1 MNAKIKKL
9 TAAAISAIM
18 IFCCFA
24 VSVSAAATATIA
36 FSNNKPAVNDSVT
49 VTVTVNGSE
58 AMYGTDFSVSYNPSA
73 LRFES
78 GDSAAGGA
86 GVVKVAGT
94 PVGEK
99 KQSYSLKFT
108 AIAAGSSTF
117 KVSGSTYYENTED
130 SIGAAAT
137 MTVADAAKSDNANLK
152 SLSLSKGT
160 LSPAFSAS
168 KTAYIV
174 SVANDITEIKVY
186 ATAQD
191 SDAKVSISGESALKV
206 GKNTRTV
213 TVTAPSGAQKTYTIT
228 ITRAEKEVVSSE
240 PTESSNPDE
249 SSEPEP
255 NPCEVSLNGVNY
267 TVLSD
272 ISGITLPKG
281 FAAAETEYNGATV
294 SVAKDGDSNYTLYY
308 LKSADGASTEPYTF
322 NSGENTFE
330 RLQYA
335 VFGDKFYILSEIPA
349 DFISPEGYY
358 DTSVKIGD
366 FNVKALASSNSEY
379 TDFYYVYCFYDGGFR
394 IYCYDVRENVLQ
406 RAPAFKS
413 VAASEEKEPPESAG
427 FAVRFNSLSGN
438 AKMVVVGLLLA
449 VIAVIAL
456 IVLLAVKLI
465 KSKQAALNDD
475 EDEDG
480 VLFRTDFDE
489 VEVTDGAESDVS
501 NAEESTDSEDKAEDT
516 ENTEGV
522 SASEDNTEQ

>member
-1 MNAKIKKL
+1 MNAKIKRL

-58 AMYGTDFSVSYNPSA
+58 AMYGTDFSVSYNPST

-117 KVSGSTYYENTED
+117 KVSGAAYYENSED
-130 SIGAAAT
+130 SVGAAAT

-152 SLSLSKGT
+152 SLSLSSGT

-168 KTAYIV
+168 KTAYTV
-174 SVANDITEIKVY
+174 SVANNITEIKVY
-186 ATAQD
+186 ATAED
-191 SDAKVSISGESALKV
+191 GGAKVTISGESALNV

-228 ITRAEKEVVSSE
+228 ITRAEKEVVSSK
-240 PTESSNPDE
+240 PTE

-255 NPCEVSLNGVNY
+255 DPCEVSLNGINY

-281 FAAAETEYNGATV
+281 FSAAESEYNGAKV

-308 LKSADGASTEPYTF
+308 LKSADGSSTEPYTL
-322 NSGENTFE
+322 NEGENAFE

-406 RAPAFKS
+406 RAPDFKS
-413 VAASEEKEPPESAG
+413 VAVSEEKLPESAG
-427 FAVRFNSLSGN
+427 FAVRFNSLSAN
-438 AKMVVVGLLLA
+438 AKMVVIGLLLA
-449 VIAVIAL
+449 IIAAIAL

-465 KSKQAALNDD
+465 KSKQMPLN
-475 EDEDG
+475 DEDG
-480 VLFRTDFDE
+480 VMFRTDFDE
-489 VEVTDGAESDVS
+489 VKVTDGAESDVPYT
-501 NAEESTDSEDKAEDT
+501 EESSDSEDKAEDT
-516 ENTEGV
+516 ENTDTNKTA
-522 SASEDNTEQ
+522 ASEDNTKQ

>member
-1 MNAKIKKL
+1 MNAKIKRL

-58 AMYGTDFSVSYNPSA
+58 AMYGTEFSVSYNPGT
-73 LRFES
+73 LKFES

-86 GVVKVAGT
+86 GVVKIAGT
-94 PVGEK
+94 PVGDK

-117 KVSGSTYYENTED
+117 KVSGAAYYENSED

-137 MTVADAAKSDNANLK
+137 MTVSDAAKSDNANLK

-168 KTAYIV
+168 KTSYTV
-174 SVANDITEIKVY
+174 SVANDVTEIKVY
-186 ATAQD
+186 ATAED
-191 SDAKVSISGESALKV
+191 SGAKVVISGESALKV

-213 TVTAPSGAQKTYTIT
+213 TVTAPSGAQKNYTIT
-228 ITRAEKEVVSSE
+228 ITRAEKEDDSSKPE
-240 PTESSNPDE
+240 ESS
-249 SSEPEP
+249 EP

-281 FAAAETEYNGATV
+281 FFAAETEYNGTNV
-294 SVAKDGDSNYTLYY
+294 SVAKDSDSNYTLYY
-308 LKSADGASTEPYTF
+308 LKSADGTSTEPYTF
-322 NSGENTFE
+322 NDGENTFE

-335 VFGDKFYILSEIPA
+335 VFGDKFYILSEIPT

-379 TDFYYVYCFYDGGFR
+379 TDLYYVYCFYDGGFR

-406 RAPAFKS
+406 RAPGFKS
-413 VAASEEKEPPESAG
+413 VTVSEEELPESAG

-438 AKMVVVGLLLA
+438 AKIVVIGLFLA
-449 VIAVIAL
+449 VISAIAL

-465 KSKQAALNDD
+465 KSKKIPLTDD
-475 EDEDG
+475 EDN
-480 VLFRTDFDE
+480 VMFRADFDE
-489 VEVTDGAESDVS
+489 TSVTDGTD
-501 NAEESTDSEDKAEDT
+501 EEHSDT
-516 ENTEGV
+516 EEKDNDPENTDTEKS
-522 SASEDNTEQ
+522 SASKDGTEE